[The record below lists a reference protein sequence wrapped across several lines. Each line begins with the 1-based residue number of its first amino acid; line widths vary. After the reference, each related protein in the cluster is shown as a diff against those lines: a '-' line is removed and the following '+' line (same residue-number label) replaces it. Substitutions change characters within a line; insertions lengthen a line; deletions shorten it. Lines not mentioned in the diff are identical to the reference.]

1 VPVDVVISSDALF
14 TPADSG
20 WNATGIVV
28 LAPPSTVVVAGAPT
42 PKSAAFAPVIANGG
56 VSTTPVASVLVTVT
70 VDDVLEPGVTVPKS
84 RLVGD
89 TDSPPV
95 PVPLNGTVTLPL
107 LVLVTVSDAPFA
119 PLDTGWHVTADVA
132 VPPLAMVVD
141 EGAPAANASTSTPP
155 IVGGDSVTAISSRFL
170 IVTICE

>member
-1 VPVDVVISSDALF
+1 MPTPASATVRVVPVDVVISSDALF

-20 WNATGIVV
+20 WNATGTVV

-95 PVPLNGTVTLPL
+95 PVPLNGTITLPL
-107 LVLVTVSDAPFA
+107 LVLVSVSDALFA
-119 PLDTGWHVTADVA
+119 PLSAG
-132 VPPLAMVVD
+132 
-141 EGAPAANASTSTPP
+141 
-155 IVGGDSVTAISSRFL
+155 
-170 IVTICE
+170 